1 MIVLAVTWVAKETH
15 EKDVADVFRQLESE
29 SRKEPGCLMYIV
41 HRLQTDSR
49 HFFVYEQYRDD
60 AAMQQHRNS
69 AHFQKLAVGELPR
82 VADRI
87 RGELFEPLTA

>member
-1 MIVLAVTWVAKETH
+1 
-15 EKDVADVFRQLESE
+15 
-29 SRKEPGCLMYIV
+29 
-41 HRLQTDSR
+41 
-49 HFFVYEQYRDD
+49 
-60 AAMQQHRNS
+60 MQQHRNS